1 MAKQK
6 NVIAPSILSADFS
19 QLGKEVE
26 AVLTAGAD
34 WVHFDVMDNHYV
46 PNLTIGP
53 MVCKSLIDYGIKAPI
68 DVHLMVKPVER
79 LIDDFAEAGAS
90 VISFHPEATEH
101 IHKCVQTIKNYD
113 LKAGMV
119 LNPATPLSTINS
131 ILPELDLVLLMSV
144 NPGFGGQKFIDSTI
158 PKIKKLRKK
167 IDSLDKEIRLE
178 ILRLIKETGSE
189 QQKNNPLPTAD
200 IYYKWINGK
209 TIRKNLIDK
218 KE

>member
-1 MAKQK
+1 
-6 NVIAPSILSADFS
+6 
-19 QLGKEVE
+19 
-26 AVLTAGAD
+26 
-34 WVHFDVMDNHYV
+34 MDNHYV

-119 LNPATPLSTINS
+119 LNPATPISSINS

-144 NPGFGGQKFIDSTI
+144 NPGFGGQKFIESTI
-158 PKIKKLRKK
+158 QRLKNLERKLILLIKKLDWKLMAAFQERILLKFPERALTLLLQAQLFLIQK
-167 IDSLDKEIRLE
+167 ITKIQSQI
-178 ILRLIKETGSE
+178 
-189 QQKNNPLPTAD
+189 
-200 IYYKWINGK
+200 
-209 TIRKNLIDK
+209 
-218 KE
+218 